1 MIKLTIDGQKIEAKK
16 GDTILQA
23 ARRAGLY
30 IPTMCYLTKVK
41 PIASCRLCVVE
52 VEGADGFIL
61 SCQAPALEGME
72 VRTNSAEL
80 FSHRQNIMKLY
91 DVNHPLECG
100 VCDKSGA
107 CDLQNKTLEFGV
119 NTQEFSAKDKSR
131 DLKKWDFIGYDESL
145 CILCEKCVHVCNEV
159 IGDDAIEIHFGGY
172 GSKIQP
178 KGTEELEC
186 TNCGE
191 CVAVCPVGALTS
203 RDFQYSANAWELEK
217 IPASCAHCSAG
228 CALYYERKYAGT
240 CEANEQK
247 LYRVTNEFEFTT
259 LCGAGRF
266 GFDFENRVEGKDEE
280 AFSRA
285 LEAFKKADTIRF
297 TSRITNEEAMILQK
311 LKEKYGYKL
320 LNEDARR
327 YQKFLESY
335 ATMSGKTLFNG
346 SLESLADAD
355 GVIVIGSRILT
366 DNPAVRY
373 HITMASKRHNAR
385 VIYMHP
391 MEDKQMQNVV
401 TQFVKYEVGTEEG
414 VIAML
419 AKTMLEGKVDVKK
432 IKSYLNDLDDGYLS
446 AESNVG
452 EEELEEIQ
460 KTLKRCKR
468 VAVVIGEDCINHP
481 RAEQIARFAA
491 LFERFGGMSV
501 LPVAPKTNSL
511 GVALICDLDEKAGE
525 YVVGYN
531 APGDFV
537 LSSLGDGDLDMPALN
552 QQEGTFTTL
561 NKRVVPTNV
570 ALPFNGYLLND
581 LANALGVEAR
591 YTIDYTEKLPT
602 ECGFE
607 AVRFDDIPYYFT
619 NQDGEVRGYEL
630 KRMKHSVDSTL
641 EEVAD
646 LPEFNGAILYRCDPV
661 LQFGPQTH
669 KASQLSKEEPI
680 LYGSAQFAMAA
691 KLKEGVRVKFSVEG
705 VEMERVFKID
715 PDLKGTIALNPTF
728 DLGLREDLLSSI
740 YRYSQSKIE
749 EVG

>member
-1 MIKLTIDGQKIEAKK
+1 
-16 GDTILQA
+16 
-23 ARRAGLY
+23 
-30 IPTMCYLTKVK
+30 
-41 PIASCRLCVVE
+41 
-52 VEGADGFIL
+52 
-61 SCQAPALEGME
+61 
-72 VRTNSAEL
+72 
-80 FSHRQNIMKLY
+80 
-91 DVNHPLECG
+91 
-100 VCDKSGA
+100 
-107 CDLQNKTLEFGV
+107 
-119 NTQEFSAKDKSR
+119 
-131 DLKKWDFIGYDESL
+131 
-145 CILCEKCVHVCNEV
+145 
-159 IGDDAIEIHFGGY
+159 
-172 GSKIQP
+172 
-178 KGTEELEC
+178 
-186 TNCGE
+186 
-191 CVAVCPVGALTS
+191 
-203 RDFQYSANAWELEK
+203 
-217 IPASCAHCSAG
+217 
-228 CALYYERKYAGT
+228 
-240 CEANEQK
+240 
-247 LYRVTNEFEFTT
+247 
-259 LCGAGRF
+259 
-266 GFDFENRVEGKDEE
+266 
-280 AFSRA
+280 
-285 LEAFKKADTIRF
+285 
-297 TSRITNEEAMILQK
+297 
-311 LKEKYGYKL
+311 
-320 LNEDARR
+320 
-327 YQKFLESY
+327 
-335 ATMSGKTLFNG
+335 MSGKTLFNG

-355 GVIVIGSRILT
+355 GVIVMGSRILT

-414 VIAML
+414 VLAML

-432 IKSYLNDLDDGYLS
+432 IENFLNDLDEGYLS

-452 EEELEEIQ
+452 EEELDEI
-460 KTLKRCKR
+460 KKSLARCNR
-468 VAVVIGEDCINHP
+468 IALVIGEDCINHP
-481 RAEQIARFAA
+481 RAEQIARLAA

-511 GVALICDLDEKAGE
+511 GVALICDLDETAGN
-525 YVVGYN
+525 YTVGYN

-570 ALPFNGYLLND
+570 AIPFNGYVLND
-581 LANALGVEAR
+581 IASALGVEAR
-591 YTIDYTEKLPT
+591 YTIDYTEKLPQ
-602 ECGFE
+602 ERGFE
-607 AVRFDDIPYYFT
+607 AVRFDDIPYYFS
-619 NQDGEVRGYEL
+619 NKDGEVRGYEL

-661 LQFGPQTH
+661 LQFGPQTY

-680 LYGSAQFAMAA
+680 LYGSEQFAMAA
-691 KLKEGVRVKFSVEG
+691 KLKDGTRVRLNVEG